1 MANLSVQL
9 TAPNG
14 HTWSQPTGLFINN
27 QWVKCSTGEKIASI
41 NPTTAKEI
49 TSIDAASAEDVDKA
63 VKAARAAL
71 NNPSWRDLPGIDRGK
86 LMNRLAQLIEDNRA
100 TLATIETIDNGKP
113 YSVSFNDDLT
123 ETAETIRYYGGYAD
137 KVFGQVIDTTP
148 DKFAY
153 TVREP
158 VGVCGQII
166 PWNFPLAMAAW
177 KLGPALACGNTVVL
191 KPAEQTPLSILFL
204 ANLIV
209 EAGFPP
215 GVVNIVNGHGA
226 IAGAA
231 LASHMD
237 VDKIAFTGSTATA
250 KQIMKMA
257 SVNLKNITLETGGKS
272 PLIVFNDADLEQAVE
287 WAHIGIMYNQGQ
299 ICTATSRILVQDEIY
314 DRFLE
319 AFKAQVK
326 NVSKVGDPFE
336 ESTFQGPQVTQ
347 AQYDRIMSYIDVGK
361 SEKATLIAGG
371 KPFTGVG
378 DGKGFFVEPTV
389 FTDVTPK
396 MRIYQ
401 EEVFGPFVVIAR
413 FSEEKDAIEMANDST
428 YGLGSAL
435 FTTNLTRAHRVAKK
449 IEAGM
454 VWINSSNDSDWRIPF
469 GGVKQSG
476 IGRELGEAGLAA
488 YSNIKAIHVNMKSK
502 L

>member
-1 MANLSVQL
+1 MPLSVQL
-9 TAPNG
+9 TGPNG
-14 HTWSQPTGLFINN
+14 RTWIQPTGLFINN
-27 QWVKCSTGEKIASI
+27 QWVESSEGDKIASI

-49 TSIDAASAEDVDKA
+49 TSVYAGSAKDVDTA

-71 NNPSWRDLPGIDRGK
+71 NNSTWRDMPGIERGK
-86 LMNRLAQLIEDNRA
+86 LMNKLAALVEVNKE
-100 TLATIETIDNGKP
+100 TLATIETCDNGKP
-113 YSVSFNDDLT
+113 YLVSLHDDLT
-123 ETAETIRYYGGYAD
+123 ETAETFRYYAGHAD

-148 DKFAY
+148 AKFTY
-153 TVREP
+153 TLRQP

-166 PWNFPLAMAAW
+166 PWNFPLSMAAW

-191 KPAEQTPLSILFL
+191 KPAEQTPLSVLFL

-226 IAGAA
+226 VAGAA
-231 LASHMD
+231 LALHLD

-250 KQIMKMA
+250 KEIMKMA
-257 SVNLKNITLETGGKS
+257 SSNLKNITLETGGKS
-272 PLIVFNDADLEQAVE
+272 PLIVFDDADLEQAVE

-314 DRFLE
+314 DRFIK
-319 AFKAQVK
+319 AFKAQIK
-326 NVSKVGDPFE
+326 NVSKVGDPFD

-347 AQYDRIMSYIDVGK
+347 AQYERIMSYVDVGK
-361 SEKATLIAGG
+361 AEKATLECGG
-371 KPFTGVG
+371 KPFKGVG
-378 DGKGFFVEPTV
+378 DGKGFFIEPTI
-389 FTDVTPK
+389 FTNVTSG

-401 EEVFGPFVVIAR
+401 EEVFGPFACIAR
-413 FSEEKDAIEMANDST
+413 FKTEDEAVHMANDT
-428 YGLGSAL
+428 IYGLGSAV
-435 FTTNLTRAHRVAKK
+435 FTTNLTRAHRVAKQ

-476 IGRELGEAGLAA
+476 IGRELGEAGLEA
-488 YSNIKAIHVNMKSK
+488 YSIVKAVHVNMKSK